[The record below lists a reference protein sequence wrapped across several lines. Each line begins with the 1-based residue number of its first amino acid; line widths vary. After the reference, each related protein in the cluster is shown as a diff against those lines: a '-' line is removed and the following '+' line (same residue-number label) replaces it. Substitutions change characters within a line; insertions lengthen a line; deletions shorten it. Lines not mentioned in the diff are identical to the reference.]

1 MLVIGCLLLL
11 CVCTDNCA
19 VFAYSSVGFPFQ
31 IYINSLRPNNIPMDH
46 RVRKILF
53 AFVSI
58 LLNTKTQILL
68 LLLLLCLC
76 VLFNYCF
83 LSDFLL
89 LFSMIIIFSNNII
102 THERKLRSTAWVEWI
117 HKVHAAHNEPNIHSL
132 LSRTTSN
139 NPPHPAQLVSMPHY
153 VGKPTQPLGPYGS
166 GGRNPFGPM
175 SGNHRSASSMP
186 VT

>member
-1 MLVIGCLLLL
+1 MCVLTTVLCLHILLLDFRFKFIL
-11 CVCTDNCA
+11 TA
-19 VFAYSSVGFPFQ
+19 SGPTTFQ
-31 IYINSLRPNNIPMDH
+31 WTI
-46 RVRKILF
+46 
-53 AFVSI
+53 AFVKYC
-58 LLNTKTQILL
+58 LRLCPFLFTQTQIFLL

-76 VLFNYCF
+76 VLFNYFF